1 MPTPEI
7 HGPNTSSGKD
17 TGDDPRRHAPSTL
30 RNREAILPV
39 LIDHL
44 PTRGRVLE
52 IASGTGEHAAFF
64 APRLPDGLVWQPTD
78 RDPSALAG
86 IDGYAADSGCPRI
99 EPARTVDVSHR
110 LWAEDLSADA
120 IFCANMIHI
129 APWIAALGLMA
140 GAGRLLSPGAPLLL
154 YGPFRRDGRH
164 TGEGNVDFDRS
175 LKQRDPGW
183 GIRDLEGEIL
193 PAAQQAGLALR
204 AAVAMPANNL
214 IVVLERQA

>member
-1 MPTPEI
+1 M
-7 HGPNTSSGKD
+7 
-17 TGDDPRRHAPSTL
+17 
-30 RNREAILPV
+30 
-39 LIDHL
+39 
-44 PTRGRVLE
+44 
-52 IASGTGEHAAFF
+52 
-64 APRLPDGLVWQPTD
+64 
-78 RDPSALAG
+78 
-86 IDGYAADSGCPRI
+86 
-99 EPARTVDVSHR
+99 SHR